1 MPRLFT
7 GLKIPPDVATR
18 LAFLKGG
25 LRTARWIDEADYH
38 LTLRFIGDV
47 EGPVANDIAAALAHV
62 GQSSFT
68 IEISGLGSF
77 GHRKPHSLWA
87 GIAADQNLIDLQ
99 ADHERIVQRAGLPP
113 EGRKFTPHITLA
125 RIRGTSAR
133 DTANWLTMRGAFG
146 PIVVQFEKF
155 VLFSAKD
162 STGGGPYVVE
172 ETYPLIGGSAETP
185 ETDND

>member
-7 GLKIPPDVATR
+7 GLKLPLDVATR

-47 EGPVANDIAAALAHV
+47 EGPIANDIAAALALIRRPPF
-62 GQSSFT
+62 S

-87 GIAADQNLIDLQ
+87 GIATDQSLIDLQ
-99 ADHERIVQRAGLPP
+99 AEHERIIQRAGLPP
-113 EGRKFTPHITLA
+113 EGRKYTPHITLA

-146 PIVVQFEKF
+146 PIVVPVEEF

-172 ETYPLIGGSAETP
+172 ETYPLIGGSADTP
-185 ETDND
+185 ETGNE

>member
-18 LAFLKGG
+18 LALLKGG

-47 EGPVANDIAAALAHV
+47 EGHVANDIAAALARV
-62 GQSSFT
+62 RQPSFT

-77 GHRKPHSLWA
+77 GHRKPHALWA
-87 GIAADQNLIDLQ
+87 GIAADRNLIDLQ
-99 ADHERIVQRAGLPP
+99 AEHERIVQRAGLSP
-113 EGRKFTPHITLA
+113 ESRKYTPHITLA

-146 PIVVQFEKF
+146 PIIVQVEEF
-155 VLFSAKD
+155 VLFSAKG

-172 ETYPLIGGSAETP
+172 GTYRLIGSSAETS
-185 ETDND
+185 ETGND